1 MNKQEFKENMLLL
14 RKQVEMLT
22 HDLGMRV
29 EFSITNTMFLPKHIE
44 CSYEIRLEYKGHH
57 TADMFNSTM
66 SFGTDD
72 INKVAVA
79 LISSF
84 FADYVGAL
92 SLRVNK

>member
-14 RKQVEMLT
+14 RKQVELLT
-22 HDLGMRV
+22 YNLGIQA
-29 EFSITNTMFLPKHIE
+29 EFSVVHTNELSRHTD
-44 CSYEIRLEYKGHH
+44 CAYEIRLCYKEYN
-57 TADMFNSTM
+57 TIDRFNNPM
-66 SFGTDD
+66 YFGADD

>member
-22 HDLGMRV
+22 HDLGMRS
-29 EFSITNTMFLPKHIE
+29 EFSTDDIRCISSRRE
-44 CSYEIRLEYKGHH
+44 CHYEIRLEYKGYH

-84 FADYVGAL
+84 FADYVQDL
-92 SLRVNK
+92 SIMVNR